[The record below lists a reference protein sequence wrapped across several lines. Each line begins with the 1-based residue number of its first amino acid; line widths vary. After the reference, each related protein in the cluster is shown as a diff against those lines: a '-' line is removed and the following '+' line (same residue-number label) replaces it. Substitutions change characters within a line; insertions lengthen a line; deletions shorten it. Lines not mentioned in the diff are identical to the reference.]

1 MSCKLNAHN
10 KYNLIFIDQ
19 FLLEH
24 IYCLKKLLIFIFLLI
39 LFFYLFFL
47 WFSVSYWILYYMHG
61 MVINHNILWKIVMVQ
76 ESIKSW
82 KEGRESGLLHSRTFS
97 FTMRDNVSVSY
108 HNNNVTNDCC
118 CCLLYSLDV
127 FRHQK
132 LSLHSLLV
140 FPPVNKWLMNL

>member
-1 MSCKLNAHN
+1 
-10 KYNLIFIDQ
+10 
-19 FLLEH
+19 
-24 IYCLKKLLIFIFLLI
+24 
-39 LFFYLFFL
+39 
-47 WFSVSYWILYYMHG
+47 MHG
-61 MVINHNILWKIVMVQ
+61 MVINHNILWTIVMVQ

-118 CCLLYSLDV
+118 CCLLCSLDV

-140 FPPVNKWLMNL
+140 FPPVNKWLMNFNKRRPGVHLRIVVIVIEFLKFRL

>member
-1 MSCKLNAHN
+1 MTV
-10 KYNLIFIDQ
+10 FINRTH
-19 FLLEH
+19 LLPKETVDIH
-24 IYCLKKLLIFIFLLI
+24 FFFWFYS
-39 LFFYLFFL
+39 FYLFFL

-61 MVINHNILWKIVMVQ
+61 MVINHNILWTIVMVQ

-118 CCLLYSLDV
+118 CCLFCSLDV